1 MKIAY
6 VLYPDFTALDLV
18 APTTSNPRS
27 PPARRPP
34 PTPARSVWHYASYW
48 GTARCRWRRG
58 STVRAQR
65 RDSAA
70 LGGRSPN
77 DGRASDTRG
86 GCLAAWVATSG
97 HSNTRSASRPS
108 FLWQSEIAAVPEKRG
123 VPGSSPGFAMRA
135 ATASMPVTGDAVRT
149 VRVRVSPF
157 REVPANVRLPLS
169 HAQHLDEWLRAPEVR
184 AQSQTKSQTPA
195 PESHAGGPG
204 VRVAPPCPTGHGWV
218 RGLSRARLRRRR
230 DRFDQPHARPS
241 GGAGVRRA
249 GA

>member
-18 APTTSNPRS
+18 APTTRNPRS

-123 VPGSSPGFAMRA
+123 VPGSSPFRHARGDGIHARDRGRRPDGSSPGLAISGSPCKCAASAQPRA
-135 ATASMPVTGDAVRT
+135 A
-149 VRVRVSPF
+149 
-157 REVPANVRLPLS
+157 
-169 HAQHLDEWLRAPEVR
+169 
-184 AQSQTKSQTPA
+184 
-195 PESHAGGPG
+195 
-204 VRVAPPCPTGHGWV
+204 
-218 RGLSRARLRRRR
+218 SR
-230 DRFDQPHARPS
+230 
-241 GGAGVRRA
+241 
-249 GA
+249 